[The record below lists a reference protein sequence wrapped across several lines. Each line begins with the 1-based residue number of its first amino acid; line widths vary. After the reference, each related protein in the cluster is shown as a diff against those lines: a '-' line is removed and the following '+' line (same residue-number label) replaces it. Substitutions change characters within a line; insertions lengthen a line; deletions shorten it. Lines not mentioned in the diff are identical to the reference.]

1 MLASLL
7 PILPFKHKVYVS
19 LMKSDQCCHCIKFTW
34 RQNMGFSNREMSSID
49 FVHPEERR
57 SIDLYVIYLPEFVFM
72 YILLVL
78 C

>member
-1 MLASLL
+1 
-7 PILPFKHKVYVS
+7 
-19 LMKSDQCCHCIKFTW
+19 
-34 RQNMGFSNREMSSID
+34 MGFSNREMSSID